1 MLIHNIT
8 FHVDGELNVQPFM
21 KYIRDVFYPSATA
34 KEYVSNPRFTRL
46 ITDIGEGIYGFAFS
60 IEAESVQQLKQ
71 WKQEIGTKAKAQLD
85 DFFGNKVMTFSTTMY
100 DMSAHLNETNGGEM
114 DDSVLSDSLI
124 ELTAMD

>member
-1 MLIHNIT
+1 M
-8 FHVDGELNVQPFM
+8 
-21 KYIRDVFYPSATA
+21 
-34 KEYVSNPRFTRL
+34 
-46 ITDIGEGIYGFAFS
+46 
-60 IEAESVQQLKQ
+60 QQLRQ